1 MLALLLALSAPP
13 QDVVVTAE
21 REKAEKTIGRQV
33 DAILPPLW
41 MDQPVARFTDPIC
54 PGVVGLSAKSGQA
67 VVDRIG
73 IVADDLRLRVGEPG
87 CNPNLLVIVTADS
100 RKMVETILKRRAGV
114 LATQTLADYR
124 RIRDEPGSARGWVE
138 SEVRSRDGDRPQ
150 PGQPGEPPT
159 LSIQGA
165 TRVSANTRR
174 DIISAV
180 VIIDSAAAATR
191 DTDQIADYAAMRA
204 LVDARPGRKGQGR
217 TILDVFAP
225 GAGADVPRTLTPTDR
240 GILRGAYSGQ
250 GNVPWGM
257 KRGTIVRAILD
268 GSEK

>member
-1 MLALLLALSAPP
+1 MLTLLLALLAPQ
-13 QDVVVTAE
+13 QDIVVTAE
-21 REKAEKTIGRQV
+21 REKAAKAIGRQV

-41 MDQPVARFTDPIC
+41 MDQPVARFTDPVC
-54 PGVVGLSAKSGQA
+54 PGVVGLSTKSGQA

-73 IVADDLRLRVGEPG
+73 VIVDDLGLKVGEPG
-87 CNPNLLVIVTADS
+87 CNPNLLVIVTPNS
-100 RKMVETILKRRAGV
+100 RTMVETILKRRAGV
-114 LATQTLADYR
+114 LASQSLADYR

-138 SEVRSRDGDRPQ
+138 SEIRSRDGDRSQ
-150 PGQPGEPPT
+150 PGNPGEPPT
-159 LSIQGA
+159 LSVQGSS
-165 TRVSANTRR
+165 RIVQGFRR
-174 DIISAV
+174 DIVSAV

-217 TILDVFAP
+217 TILAVFAP
-225 GAGADVPRTLTPTDR
+225 GAGTDVPRTLTETDR

-257 KRGTIVRAILD
+257 KRGTIVQAIID
-268 GSEK
+268 GGPK